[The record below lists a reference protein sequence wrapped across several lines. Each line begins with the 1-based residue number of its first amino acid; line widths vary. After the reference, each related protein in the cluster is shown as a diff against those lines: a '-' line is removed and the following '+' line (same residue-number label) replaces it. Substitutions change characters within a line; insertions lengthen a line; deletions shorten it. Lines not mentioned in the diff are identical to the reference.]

1 MDTTIKNDN
10 RWLAGIISGV
20 SAKKHILQFKQHKNG
35 SWEFSFTLRQV
46 EINYKLIKFIQD
58 KIGAGTRTRIKHE
71 KNDYCEYRLKD
82 CQDLLETLQPLV
94 DENCFLTGQSFI
106 SAYYFCQALK
116 IQVLSLPLAIHTPDA
131 NEKNEK
137 IQVIYQN
144 MLHDLNMFKNNQLT
158 EIKVKH
164 VLFSNNEQ
172 KIKDYFEKNCTIDWL
187 GGYLSMKRFVNIRNS
202 QRTKNSIL
210 SFIIKIDMKNLS
222 VNLRNFISIFLT
234 NKPLDTPNLRNQTS
248 LQVNN
253 LPDLLRIDETIRK
266 VQFDDISNQVPI
278 IGMNGEAYY
287 IWSEALREN
296 TNNRITLYYE
306 LKEVFKSQ
314 TTTLAYKKSIKTKET
329 KKFKLVD
336 QQNLKILKQQLDDL
350 YLLKMRVLPIK

>member
-1 MDTTIKNDN
+1 MF
-10 RWLAGIISGV
+10 
-20 SAKKHILQFKQHKNG
+20 KKEG
-35 SWEFSFTLRQV
+35 
-46 EINYKLIKFIQD
+46 
-58 KIGAGTRTRIKHE
+58 KHE

-210 SFIIKIDMKNLS
+210 SFIIKIDMKKHDW
-222 VNLRNFISIFLT
+222 I
-234 NKPLDTPNLRNQTS
+234 PN
-248 LQVNN
+248 
-253 LPDLLRIDETIRK
+253 
-266 VQFDDISNQVPI
+266 SNINI
-278 IGMNGEAYY
+278 INDM
-287 IWSEALREN
+287 
-296 TNNRITLYYE
+296 TNNDKKLNILCDFSYSRLDKKNVSKNETNI
-306 LKEVFKSQ
+306 FKYNRWYQ
-314 TTTLAYKKSIKTKET
+314 MKPNTTNGT
-329 KKFKLVD
+329 
-336 QQNLKILKQQLDDL
+336 
-350 YLLKMRVLPIK
+350 M